1 MVNHLAIAGGPQTR
15 KNESSIYL
23 TVELDL
29 QCCQDML
36 VLAL

>member
-1 MVNHLAIAGGPQTR
+1 MVNHLASAGGPQAR
-15 KNESSIYL
+15 KNESSIYSIA
-23 TVELDL
+23 ELDL